1 MEPRE
6 TVAIPYYVHEGEMSR
21 MERVNK
27 RLWLALLIIF
37 LAFVGTNVGWIVYE
51 NQFVDVVTT
60 DYSADAE
67 DNGTAIINGEG
78 SVTINGNGAGTD
90 NENAR

>member
-1 MEPRE
+1 
-6 TVAIPYYVHEGEMSR
+6 MSR

-51 NQFVDVVTT
+51 NQFAEVVETYT
-60 DYSADAE
+60 ADAE
-67 DNGTAIINGEG
+67 DSGTAVINGEG
-78 SVTINGNGAGTD
+78 SVIVNGAGYAD
-90 NENAR
+90 QSDQNQGANQ

>member
-67 DNGTAIINGEG
+67 DNRTAIINGEG